1 MDINNKDR
9 FVSIAEAVFNTIEQ
23 DILDGKIKN
32 GEVLTELKLCE
43 ILSVS
48 RTPVREALKR
58 LKQEGMIIESGKGA
72 IVVGITSKDIEDI
85 YAVRL
90 RLEGLAAAMCCE
102 NATDEMIA
110 ELRETVELQEFY
122 ILKGNTENS
131 RNLDSEFHRKIYE
144 HCGSKI
150 ISNILTDLHRKV
162 QRYRLISMQNPNRAD
177 EVVKEH
183 RAILEAIA
191 SKNKELAEKLSTQHV
206 QKAYSC
212 IDGLAQTP

>member
-23 DILDGKIKN
+23 DILDGKIPN
-32 GEVLTELKLCE
+32 GEILTELKLCE
-43 ILSVS
+43 LLSVS

-58 LKQEGMIIESGKGA
+58 LKQEGMIEESGKGA
-72 IVVGITSKDIEDI
+72 IVVGITPKDIDDI
-85 YAVRL
+85 YNIRL

-102 NATDEMIA
+102 NATTEMIE

-122 ILKGNTENS
+122 ISKGNYENL

-144 HCGSKI
+144 HCGSRT
-150 ISNILTDLHRKV
+150 ISNILIDLHRKV
-162 QRYRLISMQNPNRAD
+162 QRFRLTSLQNAKRAD
-177 EVVKEH
+177 DVIEEH

-191 SKNKELAEKLSTQHV
+191 SKNKYLAEKLSTEHV

-212 IDGLAQTP
+212 IKEQS